1 MIKKKIMSVLIGF
14 FRETGR
20 QTFKSELQLND
31 PNNVY
36 VNNTLAV
43 EDYTWKGIQSLG
55 IISGFRCGSYRHT
68 IVTLQRVQEIF
79 PESRMI
85 IVCKEE
91 IKRDMAGVQIPEG
104 WTICCNVDE
113 LEQALGETF
122 TQQQRRKFEQRFLP
136 RYMEFAELPP
146 PHMGG
151 RRLIITGRRPVME
164 IIRSLMVLEG
174 GGDEEMD
181 MAVQRSLED
190 YQNPPQVPIREQKR
204 QKHEWD
210 ELLGEVVPLPEN
222 PPDGVSCCVCMENY
236 STIQMVDI
244 AGKCDHVVMCDD
256 CAKIIMDN
264 EKKCPVCRATAVTVR
279 KSNKHLV

>member
-1 MIKKKIMSVLIGF
+1 MSVLLAF

-20 QTFKSELQLND
+20 QTFKRELQLDD

-36 VNNTLAV
+36 VNNTLTV
-43 EDYTWKGIQSLG
+43 EDYTWKGIEHLG

-68 IVTLQRVQEIF
+68 LATLQRVKELF

-104 WTICCNVDE
+104 WNMCCNVDQ
-113 LEQALGETF
+113 LEQSLGETF
-122 TQQQRRKFEQRFLP
+122 TDAQRRKFEQRFLP
-136 RYMEFAELPP
+136 RYIDIGQPLAEP
-146 PHMGG
+146 

-164 IIRSLMVLEG
+164 IIRSLMVLDRD
-174 GGDEEMD
+174 DEIER
-181 MAVQRSLED
+181 AVQRSLED
-190 YQNPPQVPIREQKR
+190 YQNTPEEPIPIREQKR

-210 ELLGEVVPLPEN
+210 ELLGEVVPLPDN
-222 PPDGVSCCVCMENY
+222 PPDGASCCVCMENY
-236 STIQMVDI
+236 STIQMVDV